1 MSIKWGL
8 IFATNLYSPWDDKQK
23 WVFSKSAVPITVW
36 LITHILEVTS
46 VNMESDTVWPTC
58 IANWHTLIL
67 QYFDTSLY
75 HSFTLCQ
82 YHKLK
87 KQLLIKLLRQIM
99 IPYICVGNK
108 KMFSPSSN
116 TSDIITV
123 ISTKKRH
130 FKIYWS
136 CIFYIGHQGKKIKLR
151 PLGGKPT
158 HIKECIDTSWV

>member
-1 MSIKWGL
+1 
-8 IFATNLYSPWDDKQK
+8 
-23 WVFSKSAVPITVW
+23 
-36 LITHILEVTS
+36 
-46 VNMESDTVWPTC
+46 
-58 IANWHTLIL
+58 
-67 QYFDTSLY
+67 
-75 HSFTLCQ
+75 
-82 YHKLK
+82 
-87 KQLLIKLLRQIM
+87 M
-99 IPYICVGNK
+99 IPNYICVGNK

-158 HIKECIDTSWV
+158 HIKECIDTS